1 MGKFTIL
8 VCGAVSACAVLAFL
22 RPESFQDVSVVPV
35 AAAVSAVDA
44 IVPASLG
51 MAGRFD
57 AEKSDAR
64 QEELPQQF

>member
-8 VCGAVSACAVLAFL
+8 VCGAIAAYALLAVVQ
-22 RPESFQDVSVVPV
+22 PESFQSFPV
-35 AAAVSAVDA
+35 IPAAAAVPAVVD

-51 MAGRFD
+51 MAERFEG
-57 AEKSDAR
+57 EKNSAR